1 MSGQAW
7 NPDRRQF
14 LGQLTLAV
22 GGIALSG
29 ASLARIAPGSLLA
42 AAPAC
47 LVDAAAYPD
56 ACGDWTVDDMC
67 GAYPP
72 YAFDTRAA
80 RPHSVPLAGDGVA
93 ADHHWIG

>member
-1 MSGQAW
+1 MSGTSL

-29 ASLARIAPGSLLA
+29 VALARIAPTSLLA

-56 ACGDWTVDDMC
+56 PCGDWSVDDMC

-72 YAFDTRAA
+72 YAFDTGAA
-80 RPHSVPLAGDGVA
+80 RPHSVPLPGDAVG